1 MKEMQ
6 ELAEIIKSVFNEDV
20 KNKIQRREIVDA
32 RMVFSKI
39 LRERGYTYSSIGRF
53 LKKDH
58 STIINYMRNIHSLL
72 TQVNGLMAKYTMCR
86 DMFLINK
93 DSVDNEILDT
103 NKKQKDNK
111 MFIISLNNQI
121 EKLILERESVTQ
133 MEMKYKRI
141 EDILS
146 LIDKKTPNGKEKFIL
161 KKVNLMFNDISDYG
175 Q

>member
-6 ELAEIIKSVFNEDV
+6 QLSEIIKSVFNEDV
-20 KNKIQRREIVDA
+20 KDKIKRREIVDA

-39 LRERGYTYSSIGRF
+39 LRERGYTYASIGRF

-58 STIINYMRNIHSLL
+58 STVINYMRNVYHLL
-72 TQVNGLMAKYTMCR
+72 TQVNGLMAKYIICR
-86 DMFLINK
+86 DLFLIDKEVLYINK
-93 DSVDNEILDT
+93 EE
-103 NKKQKDNK
+103 KDNK
-111 MFIISLNNQI
+111 LSIISLNNQI
-121 EKLILERESVTQ
+121 EKLILERENVTR
-133 MEMKYKRI
+133 METKYKRI

-146 LIDKKTPNGKEKFIL
+146 IIDKKTPNGKEKFIL